1 MRPRLTNVGQ
11 IATMSFV
18 NGWIMMK
25 QLNLAEAKA
34 KLSHLVDQAARGKG
48 VIIAKFGIPM
58 AKLVPLDD
66 EEPQKFK
73 FGTLKSVFTDDLV
86 KAIEAP
92 LPDDL
97 LDAMVNGTIDPGEGK

>member
-1 MRPRLTNVGQ
+1 
-11 IATMSFV
+11 
-18 NGWIMMK
+18 MK

-48 VIIAKFGIPM
+48 VIIAKSGIPM

-66 EEPQKFK
+66 EKPKKIK
-73 FGTLKSVFTDDLV
+73 FGTLKDVLSDEFV

-92 LPDDL
+92 LPADILDL
-97 LDAMVNGTIDPGEGK
+97 MLNGPIDSSEEK